1 MVANNST
8 KVNPFFIFHTTPT
21 LSITIIQVY
30 LHIRGMTEETSIIN
44 ITYMKQDKRKHS
56 IQKELYLFHTIL
68 LFM

>member
-30 LHIRGMTEETSIIN
+30 LHIRGMTRRNFKNKYYLHET
-44 ITYMKQDKRKHS
+44 R
-56 IQKELYLFHTIL
+56 
-68 LFM
+68 